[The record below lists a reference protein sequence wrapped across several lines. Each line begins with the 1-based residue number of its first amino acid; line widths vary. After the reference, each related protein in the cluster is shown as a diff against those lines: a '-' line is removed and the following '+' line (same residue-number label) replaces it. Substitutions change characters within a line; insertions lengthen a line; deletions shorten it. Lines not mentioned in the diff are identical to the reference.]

1 LNQKPNH
8 ENEKKSGLFSW
19 KLLAGLALMAV
30 FLWLAFRKIPLGS
43 FIDTLREV
51 SLLPL
56 AAAAAIVVLSI
67 VLRGWRWK
75 IMLASSQPELKKRYA
90 VMATGVGYA
99 VNLAIPRGGE
109 VARAIFLKRIA
120 STSLVA
126 GLSSVL
132 AERLI
137 DVVSLC
143 VLFVAT
149 LSLYQHQ
156 LEGVFPGVGRGMFF
170 AGLLAM
176 GGFAV
181 MWVISRNPDRTSGW
195 IGKILYRFWP
205 SQAERISGW
214 EESFSLGLGGV
225 FVRKNAPAM
234 IALTAGI
241 WLLYIAANWTII
253 FAFPSTRIAS
263 LTVLDICAVAV
274 VVAISFSLPS
284 PGGTGTTHFFVS
296 QMLTGIYGIDPA
308 HALAYATLLHLVG
321 TVPALLLGGA
331 SAMFMESVK
340 TGEAS

>member
-1 LNQKPNH
+1 MNLKQNQ
-8 ENEKKSGLFSW
+8 ENGKNGDLFSW

-30 FLWLAFRKIPLGS
+30 FLWLAFRKMPLDS
-43 FIDTLREV
+43 FVDTLMEV
-51 SLLPL
+51 SPLPL
-56 AAAAAIVVLSI
+56 AAAAVIILLSI

-75 IMLASSQPELKKRYA
+75 IMLASSQPDLKKRHA

-109 VARAIFLKRIA
+109 VARAIFLRRIA
-120 STSLVA
+120 STSLAA

-149 LSLYQHQ
+149 LSLYQPQ
-156 LEGVFPGVGRGMFF
+156 LEAVFPGVGQGMFF

-176 GGFAV
+176 GGFAG
-181 MWVISRNPDRTSGW
+181 MWAIGRNPGRTSRW
-195 IGKILYRFWP
+195 IGIILHRLWP
-205 SQAERISGW
+205 SQADKLSQWGEN
-214 EESFSLGLGGV
+214 FSLGLGGL

-241 WLLYIAANWTII
+241 WLLYIAANWAII

-263 LTVLDICAVAV
+263 LTLLDICAVTV
-274 VVAISFSLPS
+274 VVAISFVIPS
-284 PGGTGTTHFFVS
+284 PGGIGTTHFLVS
-296 QMLTGIYGIDPA
+296 QMLTGIYGIEPA
-308 HALAYATLLHLVG
+308 LALAYATLLHLAG
-321 TVPALLLGGA
+321 TIPALLLGGL
-331 SAMFMESVK
+331 SAMFMESAK
-340 TGEAS
+340 TAEGS